1 MCNQAESVLYKLKAI
16 ITAANSLILPEE
28 EMLQINLMDYAQ
40 KLLEQLTDGAKSGGE
55 RGK

>member
-40 KLLEQLTDGAKSGGE
+40 KLLEQFTDGAKSGE
-55 RGK
+55 AGK